1 MAAAAPPLYWGDES
15 LTAEYRMA
23 PCGWRVMRVGQTE
36 PPLFRAPL
44 GVLRAA
50 LHLGASSH
58 FPALGALPPACI
70 PYWPVEAAEKQEQHL
85 KLLQVGWRGFCP
97 Q

>member
-1 MAAAAPPLYWGDES
+1 MARRLAPAIIITLVLLLIGAAQHA
-15 LTAEYRMA
+15 
-23 PCGWRVMRVGQTE
+23 
-36 PPLFRAPL
+36 
-44 GVLRAA
+44 
-50 LHLGASSH
+50 LGASGD
-58 FPALGALPPACI
+58 PAAELALGALPPACI